1 MKNFLKGVLVTLI
14 SFVLIGTN
22 VKAIE
27 KPEVTDHEKINVYIF
42 RGKGCGHCY
51 NAVTYFYGLGDEFK
65 DYFNV
70 VTYEVWYNEGNS
82 SLGKAVANELG
93 KTFSGVPFIVVG
105 DTSFGGFGDGT
116 GAEVIKEAL
125 KAYQDKDYKDIV
137 AKVQKSKKFEV
148 KEENLEQAAYSE
160 GITDVEPTIIEEESS
175 NDTAVVIII
184 FAVLLGGFGAL
195 IYSSRK
201 K

>member
-1 MKNFLKGVLVTLI
+1 MKNVLKGLLVTLI
-14 SFVLIGTN
+14 SFVLINAN
-22 VKAIE
+22 VNALE
-27 KPEVTDHEKINVYIF
+27 KPKVTDHEKINIYIF
-42 RGKGCGHCY
+42 RGNGCGHCH

-70 VTYEVWYNEGNS
+70 VLYEVWYNEANS

-116 GAEVIKEAL
+116 GLEIIEEAL
-125 KAYQDKDYKDIV
+125 DAYQDDKYTDIV
-137 AKVQKSKKFEV
+137 AKVQKSKKYEV
-148 KEENLEQAAYSE
+148 TQENIDQAAYSE

-175 NDTAVVIII
+175 NDTIVVSII
-184 FAVLLGGFGAL
+184 FLVFIGGFGAL

>member
-1 MKNFLKGVLVTLI
+1 MKNVLKGLLVTLI
-14 SFVLIGTN
+14 SFVLINAN
-22 VKAIE
+22 VNAIE

-42 RGKGCGHCY
+42 RGNGCGHCH

-70 VTYEVWYNEGNS
+70 VLYEVWYNEANA
-82 SLGKAVANELG
+82 SLGKAVATELG

-105 DTSFGGFGDGT
+105 DTSFGGFGEGT
-116 GAEVIKEAL
+116 GLEIIEEAL
-125 KAYQDKDYKDIV
+125 ESYQDDKYKDIV
-137 AKVQKSKKFEV
+137 AKVQKSKKFDI
-148 KEENLEQAAYSE
+148 KEETIEEAAYNE

-175 NDTAVVIII
+175 NDTVVVIVI
-184 FAVLLGGFGAL
+184 FLVFIGGFGAL

>member
-1 MKNFLKGVLVTLI
+1 MKKFLKGLLVTLV

-22 VKAIE
+22 VSALE

-42 RGKGCGHCY
+42 RGNGCGHCR
-51 NAVTYFYGLGDEFK
+51 NAVTYFYGLGKEFD

-70 VTYEVWYNEGNS
+70 VLYEVWYNGENS
-82 SLGKAVANELG
+82 LLGKAVATELG

-105 DTSFGGFGDGT
+105 NTSFGGFGETT
-116 GAEVIKEAL
+116 GESVVKKAL
-125 KAYQDKDYKDIV
+125 EAYQDEKYTDIV
-137 AKVQKSKKFEV
+137 AKVQKSKKYDIV
-148 KEENLEQAAYSE
+148 EESIEEAAYSE
-160 GITDVEPTIIEEESS
+160 GITDVEPTIIEEENS
-175 NDTAVVIII
+175 NDTAIVIVI
-184 FAVLLGGFGAL
+184 FAVIFAGFGAL

>member
-1 MKNFLKGVLVTLI
+1 MKRFFKLLLVALV

-22 VKAIE
+22 VNAIE
-27 KPEVTDHEKINVYIF
+27 KPKVTDHEKVNVYIF
-42 RGKGCGHCY
+42 RGNGCGHCH

-70 VTYEVWYNEGNS
+70 VLYEVWYNEGNS
-82 SLGKAVANELG
+82 SLGKAVATELG

-105 DTSFGGFGDGT
+105 DTSFGGFGDST
-116 GAEVIKEAL
+116 GLEIIEEAL
-125 KAYQDKDYKDIV
+125 DAYQDDKYIDIV
-137 AKVQKSKKFEV
+137 AKVQKSKNFDI
-148 KEENLEQAAYSE
+148 KEETIEEVAYSE
-160 GITDVEPTIIEEESS
+160 GITDVEPTIVEEESS
-175 NDTAVVIII
+175 NDTIVVIVILLVII
-184 FAVLLGGFGAL
+184 GGFGAL